1 MRKIFGHMTIVGLG
15 VLWSYLAMAAGDG
28 GFTVKSYLSS
38 GEDAKFVSINAGHQ
52 AGIKTGEV
60 FRIVRPGRS
69 GIHVPV
75 ETGLVKVVAVHEQDV
90 IAEVIRQGTTESA
103 ALYGDFA
110 GVMAGDLAVSQKLI
124 IAPAKVVSPEISVK
138 FSKIFDD
145 PKAEPVTYE
154 LTVAGRRELSR
165 IAERLAKIHAGMLV
179 VEGHTDSKG
188 SRERNQ
194 VESYQRALTVRQ
206 VLIDDFGFDE
216 ARVVALGLGESEPV
230 SDVLQPGLSDQARRV
245 VFKVVPMPELM

>member
-1 MRKIFGHMTIVGLG
+1 MKTFFGHISVAAFGA
-15 VLWSYLAMAAGDG
+15 LWSCLALATGDG
-28 GFTVKSYLSS
+28 GFTVKSYLNS
-38 GEDAKFVSINAGHQ
+38 GEDSKLVSIRAGHQ
-52 AGIKTGEV
+52 SGVKTGEV

-69 GIHVPV
+69 GVNVPV
-75 ETGLVKVVAVHEQDV
+75 ETGLAKVVAVHEQEV

-103 ALYGDFA
+103 AIYGDFA

-145 PKAEPVTYE
+145 PKADPVTYE
-154 LTVAGRRELSR
+154 LTVSGRRELSR

-179 VEGHTDSKG
+179 IEGHTDSKG
-188 SRERNQ
+188 SRNRNQ
-194 VESYQRALTVRQ
+194 MESYQRALTVRQ
-206 VLIDDFGFDE
+206 VLIDEFGFDE
-216 ARVVALGLGESEPV
+216 ARVTALGLGESEPI

>member
-1 MRKIFGHMTIVGLG
+1 MRIFFVNISVMTIGL
-15 VLWSYLAMAAGDG
+15 LWSCLALATADG

-38 GEDAKFVSINAGHQ
+38 GEDAKLVSIKAGHQ
-52 AGIKTGEV
+52 SGIKTGET

-69 GIHVPV
+69 GINVPV
-75 ETGLVKVVAVHEQDV
+75 ETGLAKVVAVHEQEV
-90 IAEVIRQGTTESA
+90 IAEVIRQGTPESA

-124 IAPAKVVSPEISVK
+124 IAPAKVVAPEISIK

-145 PKAEPVTYE
+145 PKADPVTYE
-154 LTVAGRRELSR
+154 LTMGGRRELAR
-165 IAERLAKIHAGMLV
+165 IAERLSKIHAGMLV
-179 VEGHTDSKG
+179 IEGHTDSKG

-206 VLIDDFGFDE
+206 ILINEYGFDE
-216 ARVVALGLGESEPV
+216 TRVTALGLGESEPV
-230 SDVLQPGLSDQARRV
+230 SDTLQPGLSDQARRV
-245 VFKVVPMPELM
+245 VFKVVPMPDLM

>member
-1 MRKIFGHMTIVGLG
+1 MRKFFGNVSVVCFG
-15 VLWSYLAMAAGDG
+15 VLWSCLAFATADG

-38 GEDAKFVSINAGHQ
+38 GEDSKLVSIKAGHQ
-52 AGIKTGEV
+52 SGIKTGEV

-69 GIHVPV
+69 GINVPV
-75 ETGLVKVVAVHEQDV
+75 ETGLAKVVAVHDNEV

-110 GVMAGDLAVSQKLI
+110 GVMAGDLAVSQKLV
-124 IAPAKVVSPEISVK
+124 IAPAKVVAPEISVK

-145 PKAEPVTYE
+145 PKADPVTYE
-154 LTVAGRRELSR
+154 LTLGGHREISR

-179 VEGHTDSKG
+179 IEGHTDSKG

-206 VLIDDFGFDE
+206 VLIDEFGFDE
-216 ARVVALGLGESEPV
+216 ARVIALGLGESEPL
-230 SDVLQPGLSDQARRV
+230 SDVLQPGLIDQARRV
-245 VFKVVPMPELM
+245 VFKVVPMPDLM